1 MTNTIVTSYTTS
13 IPKRPDITGKPD
25 QVFQFENFMD
35 HLIGGIRAGTIAALG
50 TVVPGSLSLQ
60 YLYAPQLHC
69 NLSGKPIAI
78 IGNCSNKPG
87 EFTMIKIDVASI
99 RDFPLF
105 KDKTTVDAALTHGE
119 DIPPGFLVHTDWSSI
134 DASSVIVGTL
144 VPNFFIVY
152 FGHDPPHGSIEDDE
166 VMLQLARMGVGYELW
181 AETAKDAIDKGD
193 DITSILDKI
202 DDEEKP
208 EMEMYKKYLD
218 PNRHDNSLPLSKYN
232 GPFGSMTIVP
242 TADFPA
248 AALLLKKIFLPESS
262 VPSST
267 VLPSGN
273 IMTLQLPGDIDKE
286 AEAKKGLVKLMLFH
300 VRGNIDIEAITMTN
314 ISAAVPSKGM
324 QIIMNQNRASRAS
337 SFADLMRMTI
347 NEAKAQDWTNI
358 RSSQISIKLISKALA
373 SHMLQGNFATEKVT
387 SLEHETEKVEPSAF
401 LPQKNKCL
409 IDREASTENRATN
422 ENVMDIIDSQKS
434 TRKTAIAR
442 IGTMTDITDFSSLC
456 INMDTVISA
465 ICASEEP
472 QPIFRQILMNFVS
485 LINNPDWAKWV
496 ESVGSMPLIHW
507 YCYSFLERI
516 FNCFADFAT
525 DFGNGNIISESRPIN
540 ELNTKGLVNAIT
552 AFRAFR
558 THIHLNQ
565 AQMTPIVIMPSSVA
579 AYTTSAW
586 NNTQSCPPTGRAST
600 IATTP
605 PYAHRSGDKRDPST
619 PDTSD
624 DNKPS
629 VRQQA
634 KKAKKSSTKADGPTK
649 DRKEMGMFFLKN
661 PNIPP
666 SDIFP
671 KDLPIKLCANFTC
684 KGKECTNANCG
695 FKHPNKASEIPR
707 ESILAIASHFSA
719 KDIGWF
725 NEYHFMKMND
735 EGVKKLLGNSK
746 GISSKTD

>member
-1 MTNTIVTSYTTS
+1 MT
-13 IPKRPDITGKPD
+13 
-25 QVFQFENFMD
+25 FQT
-35 HLIGGIRAGTIAALG
+35 LGGIAPSSIRGVYVPVLVDDDGNSDDLLKNESVRRSEFGSLAYLPRQAWIYFHVCRDFFLRSIDRESIRRRADGPADGAERDTIWKTCCVLARSVFVGASSTDARRCAALDRPNDRPETTTRG
-50 TVVPGSLSLQ
+50 GGKRGGVVRG
-60 YLYAPQLHC
+60 
-69 NLSGKPIAI
+69 GV
-78 IGNCSNKPG
+78 GG
-87 EFTMIKIDVASI
+87 GGRGMGDKILLRQILPLPPPLPPYFLLREPRRHVGAAARFDDVARLPPPSG
-99 RDFPLF
+99 RRS
-105 KDKTTVDAALTHGE
+105 ALSEVGRL
-119 DIPPGFLVHTDWSSI
+119 DQQL
-134 DASSVIVGTL
+134 SVIADSS
-144 VPNFFIVY
+144 NIVIG
-152 FGHDPPHGSIEDDE
+152 FRSDPTPRAETPKGWTSAHATKKKRTCPVFLPSCALCYPRTSATAGNDE

-485 LINNPDWAKWV
+485 LINNPDWA
-496 ESVGSMPLIHW
+496 
-507 YCYSFLERI
+507 
-516 FNCFADFAT
+516 N
-525 DFGNGNIISESRPIN
+525 
-540 ELNTKGLVNAIT
+540 
-552 AFRAFR
+552 
-558 THIHLNQ
+558 
-565 AQMTPIVIMPSSVA
+565 
-579 AYTTSAW
+579 
-586 NNTQSCPPTGRAST
+586 
-600 IATTP
+600 
-605 PYAHRSGDKRDPST
+605 GDKRDPST

-634 KKAKKSSTKADGPTK
+634 KKAKKASTKADGPTK

-695 FKHPNKASEIPR
+695 FKHPNKASEIPP
-707 ESILAIASHFSA
+707 